1 MGMCHEQMKR
11 TAAKICPKTGRVI
24 NPKKKASQGGLKWL
38 FPATGLFALIWF
50 LIRVIPKPDRAN
62 YPCMRVAFPLAS
74 TFVTWMTG
82 LIVSTLAFRRAQVH
96 FRRNRYMVA
105 FSCLAVGVAAIYIPM
120 TTVSKWVE
128 AATPDPTWYV
138 PTDAN
143 GLPQVA
149 NAPIGVG
156 RGVYPGR
163 VVWSHDPNATNWSGT
178 DPNWWQDQ
186 YTDPATIEAML
197 SNSLRDLAS
206 EDTDA
211 AAWDALFRNFNQRR
225 GKGDVG
231 YTVGEKIAI
240 KVNFV
245 HCNSLDRVA
254 PNDPFDATPA
264 PQLLTAL
271 VKQLVD
277 NGNVTSSKIT
287 VYDVTKLVIDTFYD
301 PIVNEFPDVQFGEWV
316 GGDGRFQVQYDDSNR
331 VWWSV
336 PADDPLVG
344 VTDLNP
350 TYLPVCVTQADYI
363 INLANMKGHTGA
375 GITLC
380 AKNHYGTILSGPGTP
395 RIFDVDPANPDEPK
409 MSSMPAWAGLHE
421 YHITHDHNGYP
432 RRLMGS
438 YNPMVDIMGHP
449 DVGEKTVLFLIDM
462 LYTTHKQG
470 KQFGPEYKW
479 QSYPFND
486 DWCSSFLV
494 SQDGVAIDSVGLDF
508 MRNDVLN
515 ANFGAVIDVNDTPDN
530 YMHEAALAYDPPSG
544 AFYDPDGD
552 TVALPSL
559 GVHEH
564 WNDPVKKQY
573 TGNLKTAEGIELIQ
587 SPRLAGDITGAGVD
601 AEDLAILARFWL
613 ESGCGL
619 ESNNWCSGADINHD
633 TFVNLEDFVILS
645 FDWGKRIPPERP

>member
-128 AATPDPTWYV
+128 AAT
-138 PTDAN
+138 
-143 GLPQVA
+143 A

-271 VKQLVD
+271 VKQLV
-277 NGNVTSSKIT
+277 
-287 VYDVTKLVIDTFYD
+287 
-301 PIVNEFPDVQFGEWV
+301 
-316 GGDGRFQVQYDDSNR
+316 GRRKSR
-331 VWWSV
+331 S
-336 PADDPLVG
+336 
-344 VTDLNP
+344 T
-350 TYLPVCVTQADYI
+350 
-363 INLANMKGHTGA
+363 M
-375 GITLC
+375 
-380 AKNHYGTILSGPGTP
+380 
-395 RIFDVDPANPDEPK
+395 
-409 MSSMPAWAGLHE
+409 
-421 YHITHDHNGYP
+421 
-432 RRLMGS
+432 
-438 YNPMVDIMGHP
+438 
-449 DVGEKTVLFLIDM
+449 
-462 LYTTHKQG
+462 
-470 KQFGPEYKW
+470 
-479 QSYPFND
+479 
-486 DWCSSFLV
+486 
-494 SQDGVAIDSVGLDF
+494 
-508 MRNDVLN
+508 
-515 ANFGAVIDVNDTPDN
+515 
-530 YMHEAALAYDPPSG
+530 
-544 AFYDPDGD
+544 
-552 TVALPSL
+552 
-559 GVHEH
+559 
-564 WNDPVKKQY
+564 
-573 TGNLKTAEGIELIQ
+573 
-587 SPRLAGDITGAGVD
+587 
-601 AEDLAILARFWL
+601 
-613 ESGCGL
+613 
-619 ESNNWCSGADINHD
+619 
-633 TFVNLEDFVILS
+633 
-645 FDWGKRIPPERP
+645 